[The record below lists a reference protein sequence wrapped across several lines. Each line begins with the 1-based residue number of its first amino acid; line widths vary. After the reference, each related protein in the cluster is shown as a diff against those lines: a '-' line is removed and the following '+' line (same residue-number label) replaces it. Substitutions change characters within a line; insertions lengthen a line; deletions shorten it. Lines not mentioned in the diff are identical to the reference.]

1 MAKAESQ
8 SKWGLIAV
16 IFVAGGLAL
25 FLANGLSAGEQDGL
39 FLWQQERWQL
49 LLWAAGVWLWL
60 LAGLLALTIARPVWF
75 ERLAKWELSRWAVS
89 LVLVGLILVFVI
101 GYSWLA
107 IRRHQNFNSTG
118 YDLAINEQI
127 VWNTLNGRFFAS
139 SLEVDNSFADHF
151 RPFLLAMMPFY
162 AVSPRPE
169 TLLVLQTIGLALGA
183 IPLYFLAKEQ
193 WESKVAALG
202 ITAVYLLFPALGYM
216 ARFDFHIEIFAIPA
230 FLAAFYMLTHER
242 WGWATFWLIVP
253 LLCKENM
260 GLIVAMFGVYALIKQ
275 RTTFSTNRNVTRTEP
290 VEVRASTGSAL
301 VSQRNL
307 KWGVA
312 WIVLGLATFWLASF
326 WLIPLVRGEASDT
339 MARYGW
345 LGESLVDMLITA
357 VTHPSLIWQELTQPY
372 RLFYLIQLL
381 LPLGFLALFGW
392 PEFLLVLPGLG
403 LNLLAQHHC
412 QSAIY
417 CQYTAP
423 VVPFLFIAAVFGV
436 SALRRLFNVQ
446 PLPVLLAL
454 LLLPMA
460 AYSLW
465 VDNPFVETTAV
476 PDALTPPDNADVVR
490 QALAVVPLELSL
502 VTTNDYAPHLAQRE
516 ELYVIGL
523 PSQRVAP
530 VDPEV
535 VFINLYD
542 QQYIVCDQYRE
553 YVSQLDVARYGVTFR
568 TGGLIVMQR
577 DAGDNALFRDFV
589 ENWNNCAG

>member
-1 MAKAESQ
+1 M
-8 SKWGLIAV
+8 
-16 IFVAGGLAL
+16 
-25 FLANGLSAGEQDGL
+25 
-39 FLWQQERWQL
+39 
-49 LLWAAGVWLWL
+49 
-60 LAGLLALTIARPVWF
+60 
-75 ERLAKWELSRWAVS
+75 
-89 LVLVGLILVFVI
+89 
-101 GYSWLA
+101 
-107 IRRHQNFNSTG
+107 
-118 YDLAINEQI
+118 
-127 VWNTLNGRFFAS
+127 
-139 SLEVDNSFADHF
+139 
-151 RPFLLAMMPFY
+151 AMMPFY
-162 AVSPRPE
+162 AVAPRPE
-169 TLLVLQTIGLALGA
+169 TLLILQTIGLALGA

-216 ARFDFHIEIFAIPA
+216 ARFDFHIEVFAIPA

-242 WGWATFWLIVP
+242 WGWTTFWLIIT

-260 GLIVAMFGVYALIKQ
+260 GLIVATFGVYVLIKYRNETRAELVEA
-275 RTTFSTNRNVTRTEP
+275 RT
-290 VEVRASTGSAL
+290 STGTSTKLSHHSVL

-307 KWGVA
+307 KWAVA
-312 WIVLGLATFWLASF
+312 WIVLGLAAFWLTSF

-339 MARYGW
+339 LARYGW
-345 LGESLVDMLITA
+345 LGDSPVDMLMT
-357 VTHPSLIWQELTQPY
+357 VLTQPGLIWRELTQPY
-372 RLFYLIQLL
+372 RLFYLTQLL

-446 PLPVLLAL
+446 PLPVLLVL

-476 PDALTPPDNADVVR
+476 PDALTPPDNAEVVW
-490 QALAVVPLELSL
+490 QALAAVPPELSL

-530 VDPEV
+530 GRPRSG
-535 VFINLYD
+535 FY
-542 QQYIVCDQYRE
+542 
-553 YVSQLDVARYGVTFR
+553 QL
-568 TGGLIVMQR
+568 I
-577 DAGDNALFRDFV
+577 
-589 ENWNNCAG
+589 

>member
-1 MAKAESQ
+1 MAKAESRPQ
-8 SKWGLIAV
+8 WGLIAV
-16 IFVAGGLAL
+16 IIVAGGLAL
-25 FLANGLSAGEQDGL
+25 FLANGLSSGERDGL
-39 FLWQQERWQL
+39 FLWQQERWQS
-49 LLWAAGVWLWL
+49 LLWAVGVWLWL
-60 LAGLLALTIARPVWF
+60 LVGLLALTIARPVWF
-75 ERLAKWELSRWAVS
+75 ERLAKWELPRWAVG
-89 LVLVGLILVFVI
+89 LALVGLILVFVG

-107 IRRHQNFNSTG
+107 ISRHQNFNSTG

-151 RPFLLAMMPFY
+151 RPFLLAMIPFY
-162 AVSPRPE
+162 AVAPRPE
-169 TLLVLQTIGLALGA
+169 TLLVLQAIGLALGA

-242 WGWATFWLIVP
+242 WGWATFWLIVT

-275 RTTFSTNRNVTRTEP
+275 R
-290 VEVRASTGSAL
+290 
-301 VSQRNL
+301 NL
-307 KWGVA
+307 KWGLF
-312 WIVLGLATFWLASF
+312 WIGLGVATFWLASF

-339 MARYGW
+339 MVRYAW
-345 LGESLVDMLITA
+345 LGESPVDMLITA

-372 RLFYLIQLL
+372 RLFYLTQLL

-446 PLPVLLAL
+446 PFPVLLAL

-476 PDALTPPDNADVVR
+476 PDALTPPNNAEVVR
-490 QALAVVPLELSL
+490 QALAAVPPELSL
-502 VTTNDYAPHLAQRE
+502 VTTNDYAPHLAQRA
-516 ELYVIGL
+516 ELYVIGI

-530 VDPEV
+530 IDPELI
-535 VFINLYD
+535 FINLYD

-553 YVSQLDVARYGVTFR
+553 YVSQLDVERYGVTFR

-577 DAGDNALFRDFV
+577 DAGDNVLFRDFI

>member
-1 MAKAESQ
+1 MAKAESRPQ
-8 SKWGLIAV
+8 WGLIAV
-16 IFVAGGLAL
+16 IIVAGGLAL
-25 FLANGLSAGEQDGL
+25 FLANGLSSGERDGL
-39 FLWQQERWQL
+39 FLWQQERWQS
-49 LLWAAGVWLWL
+49 LLWAVGVWLWL
-60 LAGLLALTIARPVWF
+60 LVGLLALTIARPVWF
-75 ERLAKWELSRWAVS
+75 ERLAKWELPRWAVG
-89 LVLVGLILVFVI
+89 LALVGLILVFVG

-107 IRRHQNFNSTG
+107 IARHQNFNSTG

-151 RPFLLAMMPFY
+151 RPFLLAMIPFY
-162 AVSPRPE
+162 AVAPRPE
-169 TLLVLQTIGLALGA
+169 TLLVLQAIGLALGA

-242 WGWATFWLIVP
+242 WGWATFWLIVT

-275 RTTFSTNRNVTRTEP
+275 R
-290 VEVRASTGSAL
+290 
-301 VSQRNL
+301 NL
-307 KWGVA
+307 KWGLF
-312 WIVLGLATFWLASF
+312 WIGLGVATFWLASF

-339 MARYGW
+339 MVRYAW
-345 LGESLVDMLITA
+345 LGESPVDMLITA

-372 RLFYLIQLL
+372 RLFYLTQLL

-446 PLPVLLAL
+446 PFPVLLAL

-476 PDALTPPDNADVVR
+476 PDALTPPNNAEVVR
-490 QALAVVPLELSL
+490 QALAAVPPELSL
-502 VTTNDYAPHLAQRE
+502 VTTNDYAPHLAQRA
-516 ELYVIGL
+516 ELYVIGI

-530 VDPEV
+530 IDPELI
-535 VFINLYD
+535 FINLYD

-553 YVSQLDVARYGVTFR
+553 YVSQLDVERYGVTFR

-577 DAGDNALFRDFV
+577 DAGDNVLFRDFI

>member
-1 MAKAESQ
+1 VTNFGKQAVWA
-8 SKWGLIAV
+8 WAVLIFLA
-16 IFVAGGLAL
+16 GLA
-25 FLANGLSAGEQDGL
+25 FIAASNLAFGEKEGL
-39 FLWQQERWQL
+39 FFWQQERWEL
-49 LLWAAGVWLWL
+49 LLWAAGIWFVL
-60 LAGLLALTIARPVWF
+60 LSGLLALTIARPQWF
-75 ERLAKWELSRWAVS
+75 ARSFDKELPRWMVV
-89 LVLVGLILVFVI
+89 LVLGLLLIIFVGA
-101 GYSWLA
+101 YSWLA
-107 IRRHQNFNSTG
+107 ISRHQAFNSTG

-127 VWNTLNGRFFAS
+127 IWNTLNGRFFAS

-151 RPFLLAMMPFY
+151 RPFLMAMMPFY
-162 AVSPRPE
+162 AIAPHPE

-193 WESKVAALG
+193 WGNQLAALG
-202 ITAVYLLFPALGYM
+202 ITAVYLSFPALGYM
-216 ARFDFHIEIFAIPA
+216 ARFDFHIEVFAIPA

-242 WGWATFWLIVP
+242 WGLATFWLIVT

-275 RTTFSTNRNVTRTEP
+275 R
-290 VEVRASTGSAL
+290 
-301 VSQRNL
+301 NL

-312 WIVLGLATFWLASF
+312 WIILGLATFWLTSF

-339 MARYGW
+339 MARYAW
-345 LGESLVDMLITA
+345 LGESPVDILITA
-357 VTHPSLIWQELTQPY
+357 VTHPSLVWQELTQPY
-372 RLFYLIQLL
+372 RLFYLTQLL

-423 VVPFLFIAAVFGV
+423 VVPFLFIAVVFGV

-446 PLPVLLAL
+446 PLPALLLL

-476 PDALTPPDNADVVR
+476 PDALTPPDNAEVVG
-490 QALAVVPLELSL
+490 QALAAVPSELSL
-502 VTTNDYAPHLAQRE
+502 VTTNDYAPHLARRE

-523 PSQRVAP
+523 PSQRMAP
-530 VDPEV
+530 IDPEV

-553 YVSQLDVARYGVTFR
+553 YTSQLDFERYGVTFR

-577 DAGDNALFRDFV
+577 DAGDNAGFRDFI